1 MAWIWPPP
9 PYLSGFLLLVW
20 RRLRDRGWALFFSF
34 WRVIPLER
42 SRSACNRLL
51 TVQLPLEKKCL
62 VPLAPGLSRLTAPL
76 FFLSNKT
83 LYSLSIKD
91 RLLSRTGS
99 VQNQIIYNDLDPKC
113 LKFNGFSPS
122 LYSQKVDPFDI
133 FLLDFTLISFAWKFG
148 NFLIHLIISLTIYIF
163 S

>member
-1 MAWIWPPP
+1 MTPPAISEWFSTSC
-9 PYLSGFLLLVW
+9 LATSKRQGMSS
-20 RRLRDRGWALFFSF
+20 FFSF

-62 VPLAPGLSRLTAPL
+62 VPLAPGLSRLTAPP